1 WAVRDGE
8 HDGEDTMSTA
18 GVMTMSG
25 TTARDAEFEQWLHAR
40 QPALMRTAWALT
52 GNPHDA
58 ADLLQTSL
66 AKVYLSWDRGTRA
79 DSIDAYAR
87 RILVNEHT
95 SLWRRAFKKREYATD
110 TLPEVATS
118 DRHDEGE
125 SRLLWEFVQ
134 TLSPKQRAVVV
145 LRYYEELS
153 EAETADVLGVSVGT
167 VKSQCSRALA
177 SLRSRAPEALAQLSP
192 EEDR

>member
-1 WAVRDGE
+1 
-8 HDGEDTMSTA
+8 MSTA
-18 GVMTMSG
+18 GVMAMSS
-25 TTARDAEFEQWLHAR
+25 TKVRDADFEEWLHAR

-58 ADLLQTSL
+58 ADLLQTAL
-66 AKVYLSWDRGTRA
+66 AKVYLNWGRVSRA

-95 SLWRRAFKKREYATD
+95 SLWRRTFKRREYATE
-110 TLPEVATS
+110 TVPESPVS
-118 DRHDEGE
+118 DRYDEGR
-125 SRLLWEFVQ
+125 SQLLWDFVQ
-134 TLSPKQRAVVV
+134 TLSPRQRAVVV

-153 EAETADVLGVSVGT
+153 EAETADALGVSIGT

-177 SLRSRAPEALAQLSP
+177 SLRSRAPEALAPESV